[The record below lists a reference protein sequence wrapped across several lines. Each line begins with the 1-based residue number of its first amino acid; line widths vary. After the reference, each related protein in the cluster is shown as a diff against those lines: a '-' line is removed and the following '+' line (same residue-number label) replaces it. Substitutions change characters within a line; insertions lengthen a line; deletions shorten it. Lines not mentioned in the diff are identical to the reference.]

1 MRESRM
7 HSSLAL
13 KEFHGQI
20 NPFVFNSTFTKNR
33 IKDFVVKSTLL
44 FLILHLQKIG

>member
-13 KEFHGQI
+13 KKFRRQI
-20 NPFVFNSTFTKNR
+20 NPFVFKSTFTKNR
-33 IKDFVVKSTLL
+33 IKNFVVKSILL
-44 FLILHLQKIG
+44 FLSLHLQER